1 MLSRSVWLQPYHVC
15 GRYRSLTSAFTTQR
29 INFAALS
36 FAIYVLQ
43 GTWSLMFSLIKND
56 EKRLGLVSIELW
68 TRHGNVVGWS
78 PCLNSATA
86 YPSYIIKLL
95 PLGIEVKCSRTGV
108 QGEFIFDQDTLVEF
122 SNQDSIHSSSS
133 SSRSRTY
140 ATVSRSFLLNNMIS
154 GIVEIHLVS
163 RIIIVS
169 ITVVLAYLMDCIAKS
184 SFSRS
189 IAKAFIFT
197 GQSGTSNTEDQPS
210 RTL

>member
-1 MLSRSVWLQPYHVC
+1 
-15 GRYRSLTSAFTTQR
+15 
-29 INFAALS
+29 
-36 FAIYVLQ
+36 
-43 GTWSLMFSLIKND
+43 MFSLIKND

-140 ATVSRSFLLNNMIS
+140 ATVSRTIRDKQHRGSTQQDSVSSLL
-154 GIVEIHLVS
+154 VAEAL
-163 RIIIVS
+163 
-169 ITVVLAYLMDCIAKS
+169 TL
-184 SFSRS
+184 
-189 IAKAFIFT
+189 
-197 GQSGTSNTEDQPS
+197 QSGLLTS
-210 RTL
+210 

>member
-1 MLSRSVWLQPYHVC
+1 
-15 GRYRSLTSAFTTQR
+15 
-29 INFAALS
+29 
-36 FAIYVLQ
+36 
-43 GTWSLMFSLIKND
+43 MFSLIKND

-163 RIIIVS
+163 RIIIVLLLYW
-169 ITVVLAYLMDCIAKS
+169 TQFGPDFGPEA
-184 SFSRS
+184 SF
-189 IAKAFIFT
+189 KF
-197 GQSGTSNTEDQPS
+197 
-210 RTL
+210 